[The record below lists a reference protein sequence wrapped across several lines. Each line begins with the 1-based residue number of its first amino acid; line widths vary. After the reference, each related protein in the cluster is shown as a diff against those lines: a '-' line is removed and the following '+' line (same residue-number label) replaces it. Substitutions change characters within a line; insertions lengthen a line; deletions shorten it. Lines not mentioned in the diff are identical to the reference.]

1 MKKIKK
7 ILTAIGNPFLNNELK
22 KYGELI
28 VINNDV
34 QYQDGIFEILEL
46 NSEINYLVLSELLPG
61 DLKIDELIKKIINK
75 NSKIKIILI
84 LEKNN
89 ELLEKNYIENGVYK
103 IFYNNKTEINN
114 ILKIINED
122 EKIEKYNIE
131 IRKEINEIKEYIKNN
146 KKLNNKK
153 IIKNNINKKIKI
165 NKLINIMKNNVNKII
180 KNKII
185 KNKLIKN
192 NYLINYF
199 LEDKKTE
206 KNKVITVLGNNGS
219 GKSLFSVVIAN
230 TLEKYSKKI
239 LIIDFDV
246 LNNSLHTILGVKKYS
261 EKIKNILDKNLN
273 INKINI
279 ENLIININ
287 KKIDLISGINLIFDS
302 NNKISEE
309 KLNYIIKILSEKYD
323 FIIIDT
329 SSECFFEYN
338 KELIKISDKSIFL
351 TEPNLLEIS
360 KSKRFLEMYYY
371 NWKIEKNKINIIF
384 NKFNKNS
391 IDINLLKKL
400 FYDYKI
406 IGKIKLKNNYNLL
419 INNNFKNIKIKNNLL
434 KKYNNFGKNFLINN

>member
-1 MKKIKK
+1 
-7 ILTAIGNPFLNNELK
+7 
-22 KYGELI
+22 
-28 VINNDV
+28 
-34 QYQDGIFEILEL
+34 EI
-46 NSEINYLVLSELLPG
+46 Y
-61 DLKIDELIKKIINK
+61 
-75 NSKIKIILI
+75 
-84 LEKNN
+84 
-89 ELLEKNYIENGVYK
+89 
-103 IFYNNKTEINN
+103 
-114 ILKIINED
+114 
-122 EKIEKYNIE
+122 
-131 IRKEINEIKEYIKNN
+131 
-146 KKLNNKK
+146 
-153 IIKNNINKKIKI
+153 NNINKNQKDDT
-165 NKLINIMKNNVNKII
+165 
-180 KNKII
+180 
-185 KNKLIKN
+185 
-192 NYLINYF
+192 F
-199 LEDKKTE
+199 E
-206 KNKVITVLGNNGS
+206 K
-219 GKSLFSVVIAN
+219 
-230 TLEKYSKKI
+230 
-239 LIIDFDV
+239 DDD
-246 LNNSLHTILGVKKYS
+246 
-261 EKIKNILDKNLN
+261 ILDKNLN

-419 INNNFKNIKIKNNLL
+419 INNNFKNIKIKNNLI

>member
-22 KYGELI
+22 KYDEFI
-28 VINNDV
+28 VINNDI
-34 QYQDGIFEILEL
+34 QYQEGIFEVLEF
-46 NSEINYLVLSELLPG
+46 NHEINYLILSELLPG
-61 DLKIDELIKKIINK
+61 DLEVEELIKKIIIK

-89 ELLEKNYIENGVYK
+89 ELLERNYIENGAYK

-122 EKIEKYNIE
+122 EKMEKYNIE

-146 KKLNNKK
+146 KKINNKK
-153 IIKNNINKKIKI
+153 IIKNKINKKIKI
-165 NKLINIMKNNVNKII
+165 NKLINLIKNNVNKL
-180 KNKII
+180 I

-199 LEDKKTE
+199 LEDKKAE
-206 KNKVITVLGNNGS
+206 KNKIITVLGNNGS
-219 GKSLFSVVIAN
+219 GKSLFSVMIAN
-230 TLEKYSKKI
+230 TLKKYNKKI

-302 NNKISEE
+302 NNKISDE
-309 KLNYIIKILSEKYD
+309 KLNYLIKILSEKYD

-351 TEPNLLEIS
+351 TEANLLEIS
-360 KSKRFLEMYYY
+360 KSKRFLGMYYY

-419 INNNFKNIKIKNNLL
+419 INNNFKNIKIKNNLI
-434 KKYNNFGKNFLINN
+434 KKYNNFERKFLINN